1 LYLLYGGRRIQLRGK
16 KKTIIILFCLFCA
29 ISVSS
34 IIRANFYIRESSDYI
49 EVCSKGIVHVP
60 KDVKY
65 VKCNGVVRKV
75 LGFVEVLPDEMEDCR
90 CPKCCEGECYVIV
103 IKDPEPD
110 QEFDSPQYAF
120 IQTEKSYKKAD
131 TKGIYYLWITC

>member
-1 LYLLYGGRRIQLRGK
+1 MRGK
-16 KKTIIILFCLFCA
+16 TKTITILICLFCV

-34 IIRANFYIRESSDYI
+34 IIRASFYIREYNDYI
-49 EVCSKGIVHVP
+49 EVCSNGIVHVP

-65 VKCNGVVRKV
+65 VKCNGIVRKV

-90 CPKCCEGECYVIV
+90 CPKCCDGECYVIV

-110 QEFDSPQYAF
+110 QELHSLQDTSF
-120 IQTEKSYKKAD
+120 QTEKYYKKVD
-131 TKGIYYLWITC
+131 QEGIYYLWITC